1 MGKLKIPEGF
11 KTTKQRQA
19 IIELLEKN
27 ITPMHAEDIY
37 LKLKE
42 KGIDLSLST
51 VYRNLDMLQ
60 KQGLV
65 VKAYMLNEDKARFG
79 LASKKNYLVCQ
90 KCKKIVIID
99 NCPFEKFKEELIEVH
114 GFDILGHSIEVYGIC
129 PECKES
135 MSKDI
140 KSSQNKD
147 NNQEL

>member
-1 MGKLKIPEGF
+1 MSKIKIPEGY
-11 KTTKQRQA
+11 KTTKQRKA
-19 IIELLEKN
+19 IVQLLEEN
-27 ITPMHAEDIY
+27 ITPLHAEEIY

-60 KQGLV
+60 KQGIV

-90 KCKKIVIID
+90 NCKKIVIID

-129 PECKES
+129 PECKGKL
-135 MSKDI
+135 SKNSEGS
-140 KSSQNKD
+140 KNR
-147 NNQEL
+147 

>member
-1 MGKLKIPEGF
+1 MGRVKIPAGF

-19 IIELLEKN
+19 IIELLEEN
-27 ITPMHAEDIY
+27 HTPMHAEDIY
-37 LKLKE
+37 LRLKE

-79 LASKKNYLVCQ
+79 LASKKNYLVC
-90 KCKKIVIID
+90 KNCKKIVIID

-114 GFDILGHSIEVYGIC
+114 GFEILGHSIEVYGIC
-129 PECKES
+129 PECKEKLS
-135 MSKDI
+135 ANSESSDI
-140 KSSQNKD
+140 LSARRR
-147 NNQEL
+147 

>member
-1 MGKLKIPEGF
+1 MSKVKIPAGF

-19 IIELLEKN
+19 IIELLKEN
-27 ITPMHAEDIY
+27 ATPMHAEDIY
-37 LKLKE
+37 LRLKE

-90 KCKKIVIID
+90 NCKKIVIID

-129 PECKES
+129 PECKEKLGGNPES
-135 MSKDI
+135 PK
-140 KSSQNKD
+140 N
-147 NNQEL
+147 

>member
-1 MGKLKIPEGF
+1 MSRVKVPTGF
-11 KTTKQRQA
+11 KTTRQRQA
-19 IIELLEKN
+19 IIELLEEN

-42 KGIDLSLST
+42 RGVDLSLST

-90 KCKKIVIID
+90 SCKKIVIID

-129 PECKES
+129 PECKERL
-135 MSKDI
+135 
-140 KSSQNKD
+140 SSNSESPED
-147 NNQEL
+147 

>member
-1 MGKLKIPEGF
+1 MANIKLPEGY

-19 IIELLEKN
+19 ILKLLEEN
-27 ITPMHAEDIY
+27 IAPMHAEDIY

-42 KGIDLSLST
+42 KGIELSLST

-60 KQGLV
+60 QKGLV

-90 KCKKIVIID
+90 ECKKIVIID

-129 PECKES
+129 PECK
-135 MSKDI
+135 SK
-140 KSSQNKD
+140 KSQNSESSQNK
-147 NNQEL
+147 

>member
-1 MGKLKIPEGF
+1 MDSLKVPKGYKI
-11 KTTKQRQA
+11 TKQRKA
-19 IIELLEKN
+19 ILEVLESFQ
-27 ITPMHAEDIY
+27 TPVHAEDIF

-42 KGIDLSLST
+42 REMDISLST

-79 LASKKNYLVCQ
+79 LSTKKNYLVCQ
-90 KCKKIVIID
+90 ECKKIVIID

-129 PECKES
+129 PDCKNK
-135 MSKDI
+135 SK
-140 KSSQNKD
+140 
-147 NNQEL
+147 

>member
-1 MGKLKIPEGF
+1 MANIKLPEGY

-19 IIELLEKN
+19 ILQLLEEN
-27 ITPMHAEDIY
+27 VVPMHAEDIY

-42 KGIDLSLST
+42 KGIELSLST

-60 KQGLV
+60 RKGLV

-90 KCKKIVIID
+90 ECRKIVIID

-114 GFDILGHSIEVYGIC
+114 GFDILGHSIEVYGVC
-129 PECKES
+129 PECK
-135 MSKDI
+135 SKVSQNFE
-140 KSSQNKD
+140 SSQNK
-147 NNQEL
+147 